1 MLLAAKICHEKFK
14 FRLQKIAKKTLQM
27 DISFK
32 NIDLFD
38 SINAIPIAIKKAIET
53 REKKGLILSAKS
65 KKVRVLFR
73 SLLLLRA
80 VLIESK

>member
-1 MLLAAKICHEKFK
+1 
-14 FRLQKIAKKTLQM
+14 M
-27 DISFK
+27 DLSFK

-38 SINAIPIAIKKAIET
+38 SISAISKAIKKAIE
-53 REKKGLILSAKS
+53 RSNKKRLILSAKS

-80 VLIESK
+80 RFDRE